1 MPTYDVTR
9 VPPAASLQQTKSA
22 AAAAVLYNSQT
33 DGKQRKLLLSLKNL
47 TRVKKGILTLN
58 TNRPR
63 RVLFN
68 INTNRLGTWTSMP
81 EMTQLYKEVFPPDP
95 ETFDQRL
102 FLMITHKCVV
112 LL

>member
-47 TRVKKGILTLN
+47 TSVKEGILILN
-58 TNRPR
+58 TNRLR
-63 RVLFN
+63 
-68 INTNRLGTWTSMP
+68 TWTSMP
-81 EMTQLYKEVFPPDP
+81 EMTQLYKEVFPPDT

>member
-47 TRVKKGILTLN
+47 TSVKEGILILN
-58 TNRPR
+58 TNRLR
-63 RVLFN
+63 
-68 INTNRLGTWTSMP
+68 TWTSMP
-81 EMTQLYKEVFPPDP
+81 EMTKLYKEVFPSDT

-102 FLMITHKCVV
+102 FLNVLFCLNSSNRFYISKITVRQ
-112 LL
+112 